1 MDKVTN
7 KIQTSAPEDTGHK
20 QDTRFKPGQSGNLA
34 GRPKGARSRL
44 GEKFIE
50 TLASDFEQHGE
61 EVIERVRTR
70 DPVQYVKVIS
80 NILPREVLVQA
91 FTHTKIDLASI
102 EQAEGFLQA
111 YRYAR
116 DRIGAPLIEAEPL
129 PAIEGAVVTDSWR
142 ADDD

>member
-50 TLASDFEQHGE
+50 TLAADFEEHGE
-61 EVIERVRTR
+61 EVIEKVRSR
-70 DPVQYVKVIS
+70 DPVQYTKIIS
-80 NILPREVLVQA
+80 SILPREVLIKA
-91 FTHTKIDLASI
+91 FTATATIDLTAI
-102 EQAEGFLQA
+102 EAAQGRLQA
-111 YRYAR
+111 YKYAR
-116 DRIGAPLIEAEPL
+116 DFLGAPLIDAQPD
-129 PAIEGAVVTDSWR
+129 EGAVITPAWR